1 MSKQKSV
8 TVADSSKVKI
18 AAKTPWLHPSLD
30 EYKDI
35 DWEKCFLCQDSLAE
49 SL

>member
-1 MSKQKSV
+1 MSKRKSV

-18 AAKTPWLHPSLD
+18 AAKTPWLHSSLD

-35 DWEKCFLCQDSLAE
+35 DWEKWDSLAE